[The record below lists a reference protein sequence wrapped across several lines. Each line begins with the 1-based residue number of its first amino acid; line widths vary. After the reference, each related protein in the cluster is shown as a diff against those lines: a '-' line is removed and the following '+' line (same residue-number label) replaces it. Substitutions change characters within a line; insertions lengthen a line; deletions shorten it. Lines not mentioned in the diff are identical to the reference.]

1 MIPETCM
8 ADLDLTTLHARCSL
22 SPALVGALVEAASV
36 VMAAHHAAPPTPMR
50 WVEDEIDRP
59 ARIIWTAP
67 DERAIASHSNNK
79 DATEDAACA
88 VAIAAMH
95 ELGFRVVKRAF
106 HGSGADY
113 LMVRNGEPE
122 NDFLKLEVSGIFQGG
137 GLLKRLRVK
146 IDQVGGGQLNRP
158 GRAVVVQFEEPAIA
172 IGRWV

>member
-1 MIPETCM
+1 M

-36 VMAAHHAAPPTPMR
+36 VMAAHHLAPPPPTPMR
-50 WVEDEIDRP
+50 WVEEDQEQV

-67 DERAIASHSNNK
+67 DERAKASHSNNK

-88 VAIAAMH
+88 VAIAAMQ

-113 LMVRNGEPE
+113 LMVKSGEPD
-122 NDFLKLEVSGIFQGG
+122 NDFIKLEVSGIFQGG
-137 GLLKRLRVK
+137 DLRKRLRVK

-172 IGRWV
+172 IGRWA